1 MASNKNSRRLRW
13 ALLIALALHVLALW
27 RYAPDLRARVE
38 QALADEPETVEQVL
52 EIGEPPPPPEPPRE
66 RWSLQ
71 TSLRGGSP
79 EALPPPLPENFF
91 PRPSSAGTARLELSA
106 RLAQPPRAPD
116 PVPAAAATA
125 PVVPAVV
132 RLPDIVAVSPQPR
145 TPRPST
151 RAPLRPAP
159 PVTAVE
165 VAPEPRQAEP
175 LPPIRLPP
183 EDDPAL
189 DLAITRAAEDAERSA
204 RRPPDAA
211 PPVDLRKLLL
221 QGATAQTPLRAPDGT
236 RPAPPPPEAGI
247 TTYPLDAAIAPD
259 QTRAAP
265 DEGLADQA
273 PNRAQYFARVTAQL
287 KATNQRRLAESVRV
301 GSRATVRMKFTVD
314 RSGRLLDVRSAEVAD
329 AEVIARAAEVVR
341 AAAPFPGI
349 PEAMGQ
355 TRLELSF
362 PIEVYR

>member
-1 MASNKNSRRLRW
+1 MASSKNSRRLRW

-27 RYAPDLRARVE
+27 RYAPNLRARVE
-38 QALADEPETVEQVL
+38 QALGDAPAEPAEQVL
-52 EIGEPPPPPEPPRE
+52 EVAAPAEPPPAPAPARLA
-66 RWSLQ
+66 LQ
-71 TSLRGGSP
+71 TSLRSGSP
-79 EALPPPLPENFF
+79 EALPPPLPEDFF
-91 PRPSSAGTARLELSA
+91 PRPEALGSGRLELSA
-106 RLAQPPRAPD
+106 RLAQPPPAAP
-116 PVPAAAATA
+116 VAAATA

-132 RLPDIVAVSPQPR
+132 RLPDIVAVSPVPR
-145 TPRPST
+145 TPKPT
-151 RAPLRPAP
+151 PRAPLKPAP
-159 PVTAVE
+159 PVTAVQ
-165 VAPEPRQAEP
+165 VAPEPRPADP

-204 RRPPDAA
+204 RRPPEAA

-221 QGATAQTPLRAPDGT
+221 QGAPAQTPLRAPDGT
-236 RPAPPPPEAGI
+236 RPAPSPPEPGI
-247 TTYPLDAAIAPD
+247 TTYPLDAAPATD

-265 DEGLADQA
+265 DEGAADQA
-273 PNRAQYFARVTAQL
+273 PNRTQYFARLTAQL

-301 GSRATVRMKFTVD
+301 GARTTVRMKFTVD
-314 RSGRLLDVRSAEVAD
+314 RSGRLLDVRSAEIAD
-329 AEVIARAAEVVR
+329 PTVIARAAEIVR